1 MSTGQVKWFNNAK
14 GFGFIL
20 PDEGGDD
27 LFAHY
32 SAIGMEGYKTL
43 KAGQMVSFETVE
55 GPKGLHAANIQ
66 PLSAAPAQ
74 AEAQSQ
80 AVDEADSAGVEVPAA
95 NGGGEDEVAT
105 AAPSAEVEV
114 VAEEVNEEVEVVAE
128 EVSEEVE
135 VVAEEVSEEVE
146 IVAEAVS
153 EEVEVV
159 PESVSEEIEAVTD
172 AGSEDVEVAVEE
184 VPPADEEKPTDPA

>member
-20 PDEGGDD
+20 PDDGGDD

-66 PLSAAPAQ
+66 PMADGDPEPQ
-74 AEAQSQ
+74 AL
-80 AVDEADSAGVEVPAA
+80 DSDDQETEEIV
-95 NGGGEDEVAT
+95 
-105 AAPSAEVEV
+105 SEVETT
-114 VAEEVNEEVEVVAE
+114 
-128 EVSEEVE
+128 
-135 VVAEEVSEEVE
+135 
-146 IVAEAVS
+146 I
-153 EEVEVV
+153 
-159 PESVSEEIEAVTD
+159 ES
-172 AGSEDVEVAVEE
+172 
-184 VPPADEEKPTDPA
+184 